1 MTTSSE
7 LKFQI
12 KNNNYVTLT
21 DFLNQHVFN
30 NLVNAGLFAPLSII
44 LRYFMKA
51 LLSLKTTVVP
61 IELGPKKSYSWG
73 TLIVFKWD
81 ENMPALE
88 TWQYNW

>member
-1 MTTSSE
+1 M
-7 LKFQI
+7 KFQI

-21 DFLNQHVFN
+21 DFLNQHVFD

-61 IELGPKKSYSWG
+61 IKLTRTEEILQLRYFNSLQMGRKYTS
-73 TLIVFKWD
+73 
-81 ENMPALE
+81 
-88 TWQYNW
+88 